1 MTETE
6 LAYLERRAA
15 TEAELAQRTK
25 CPAAGRAH
33 YELSKA
39 YFESAE
45 ALKQFARPAAR

>member
-15 TEAELAQRTK
+15 TEAGLAERAK

-33 YELSKA
+33 HELSRA
-39 YFESAE
+39 YIESAQ
-45 ALKQFARPAAR
+45 ALKQFARLAAR